1 MHADAVLHSRRI
13 AVSLLGGT
21 AKKAAVP
28 IYATPGGCRVL
39 QVRVIPTSLAGSSQ
53 TYSTWVSHHSTAA
66 IGDADTV
73 FADVD
78 RAVVAGSSHAVA
90 EQVFKAAGE
99 DDFYVFVQSV
109 SDHTNHAFYVMVE
122 LDTLAAAGFVVEVV
136 YLSHGTY
143 TQTKRSLLEVA

>member
-1 MHADAVLHSRRI
+1 MNADAVLHSRRV
-13 AVSLLGGT
+13 AVTLLGGT
-21 AKKAAVP
+21 AKKAAIP

-39 QVRVIPTSLAGSSQ
+39 QVRVIPTSLAGSDQ
-53 TYSTWVSHHSTAA
+53 TYSAWISHLSTSV

-78 RAVVAGSSHAVA
+78 RAVVAGSTHAVA

-143 TQTKRSLLEVA
+143 TQTKRSLLAVA